1 MNEGHEAGSDA
12 IKVKKNKKS
21 KRQIRYKPMNEGHE
35 AGSDAI
41 KA

>member
-1 MNEGHEAGSDA
+1 MRLRQSDA

-21 KRQIRYKPMNEGHE
+21 KRQIRYKPMNKGHE